1 MKSKLFYLLL
11 LIVCI
16 FLFSISGRYTY
27 AYFTDSKTIDTALSL
42 HNPVTKVTPLNV
54 NVKTLGQSQTQI
66 VKLTNQTPLKSEIYL
81 GTITNPWAEF
91 IELSLPKTLLADEM
105 NTQFSGNVQIKKIKE
120 LPKNISQQ
128 LTISV
133 PIFIDTQLRI
143 KLTTLQITVS
153 NEIDSNADWPSSD
166 AFTDNYSLT
175 NTAYYIKNKTN
186 GLSLVNR
193 PTLFLK
199 SKKSLSSEQQKTV
212 DELFSHKVKTDSN
225 LYFKTKTAY
234 IPDKGFKI
242 QLLDFESSTQDTT
255 PTQIHVEWSDYNDY
269 LVIPAEKN
277 AIRQLVLSTDLQLD
291 TVDLKKDTSIQTTV
305 NNQVIA
311 FASIVNK
318 NSIAE
323 ANLSDIKSNLSWQIE
338 NINDFTLSS
347 VNTNQLSLRQMDTKK
362 STSTNLKLIDLNT
375 KEIYL
380 DRVLISTAL
389 DSDLLTKFDTA
400 IYRKIH
406 SINKEN
412 IQSAEMR
419 IDSNRIVYQAPY
431 YQIPIYFKVDQPKK
445 TDKSS
450 SFSLSLDDEFATAP
464 VTQARSADGNV
475 LKFTLFLTPQ
485 QYNKTGFKFS
495 LYRATSL
502 EADSKFINNTY
513 ISLSDIK
520 PTQKNSTRNLIP
532 QTPTSKGVD
541 LTSSDSDVTT
551 ENSTSKNEEITSQQT
566 TQQTTSD
573 SSSSEAKEPTVETS
587 ISDAIQ

>member
-1 MKSKLFYLLL
+1 
-11 LIVCI
+11 
-16 FLFSISGRYTY
+16 
-27 AYFTDSKTIDTALSL
+27 
-42 HNPVTKVTPLNV
+42 
-54 NVKTLGQSQTQI
+54 
-66 VKLTNQTPLKSEIYL
+66 
-81 GTITNPWAEF
+81 
-91 IELSLPKTLLADEM
+91 M

-120 LPKNISQQ
+120 LPKNIPQQ

-133 PIFIDTQLRI
+133 PIFVDTQLRI
-143 KLTTLQITVS
+143 KLTTLQITFS
-153 NEIDSNADWPSSD
+153 NEVDSNADWPSSD
-166 AFTDNYSLT
+166 SFTDNYSLT

-186 GLSLVNR
+186 GLRLVNR

-199 SKKSLSSEQQKTV
+199 SKKALSSEQQKTV
-212 DELFSHKVKTDSN
+212 DEFFSHKVKTDNSN
-225 LYFKTKTAY
+225 LYFKTKTTY

-242 QLLDFESSTQDTT
+242 ELLDFESSTQDTT

-291 TVDLKKDTSIQTTV
+291 TVDIKKDTSIQTTV
-305 NNQVIA
+305 NNQVIT

-338 NINDFTLSS
+338 NTNDFTLSS
-347 VNTNQLSLRQMDTKK
+347 INTNQLSLRQIDPKK
-362 STSTNLKLIDLNT
+362 PTSTNLKLIDINT

-380 DRVLISTAL
+380 ERILISTTL

-400 IYRKIH
+400 TYRKIY

-431 YQIPIYFKVDQPKK
+431 YQIPIYFKVEQPKK
-445 TDKSS
+445 TDRSS
-450 SFSLSLDDEFATAP
+450 SFSLSLDGEFATAP
-464 VTQARSADGNV
+464 ITQERSVDGNV

-485 QYNKTGFKFS
+485 QYNENGFNFS

-513 ISLSDIK
+513 IKLSDIK
-520 PTQKNSTRNLIP
+520 PTQKNSTRNLMP
-532 QTPTSKGVD
+532 QTQASKGAES
-541 LTSSDSDVTT
+541 TFSDSDVTT
-551 ENSTSKNEEITSQQT
+551 EHSTSKNEETTSQQT

-587 ISDAIQ
+587 ISDAMQ